1 MKTKTPIARL
11 LLLSLCLWLL
21 FACKSTPKQPINSSI
36 TDKYWKLTELNGEE
50 IFFQDSFRKEPH
62 FILRSDNKLSG
73 HGSCNTFAG
82 SYEIKEK
89 NSITIPPLISTM
101 IACPNM
107 EIEFAFLG
115 ILEQVDN
122 FSISADGKF
131 LSLKNG
137 KVTLARFVVVYLE

>member
-1 MKTKTPIARL
+1 
-11 LLLSLCLWLL
+11 
-21 FACKSTPKQPINSSI
+21 
-36 TDKYWKLTELNGEE
+36 
-50 IFFQDSFRKEPH
+50 
-62 FILRSDNKLSG
+62 
-73 HGSCNTFAG
+73 
-82 SYEIKEK
+82 
-89 NSITIPPLISTM
+89 M